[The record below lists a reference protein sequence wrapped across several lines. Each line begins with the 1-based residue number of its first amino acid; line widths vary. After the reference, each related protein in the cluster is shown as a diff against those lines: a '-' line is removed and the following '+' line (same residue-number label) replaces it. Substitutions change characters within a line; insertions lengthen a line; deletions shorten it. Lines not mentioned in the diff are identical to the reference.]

1 MHRNAIVVLLA
12 ALFSILSCSPP
23 QGLRPADNSAPVT
36 VVPPNARMNA
46 GVLLPPGALTSTIGL
61 RSDPDLAATI
71 ADISAS
77 EIRATDSALVSFGTR
92 HAMSD
97 TLSATRGIG
106 AARRYL
112 FAKLSGYSQ
121 ACGGCL
127 RVQYD
132 GEMMEMRGHP
142 QRPLVNIVDVE
153 AWLPGRDTMR
163 VVVIGGHYDS
173 CGCARTDIGPLAR
186 FEATQDAPGA
196 DDDGSGT
203 SAVMELARVF
213 SKHYP
218 RGLEATIIFV
228 AYSGEEQG
236 LYGSTHLA
244 ERLHAAGYNV
254 VAAFTDDIVGN
265 VVADDGT
272 TDSTSM
278 RIFGADPDNSSSREL
293 ARYAWATGQI
303 YNPNFE
309 ILPVFR
315 LDRISRGGDHSP
327 FVRLGDPGLRFTERL
342 ENYKRQH
349 LPTDDFAHVNFG
361 YVANVARTNAS
372 VIGSLAAAPAAPLA
386 FARRDRASGG
396 QKWMLTWRPVPAA
409 SRYEVLFRR
418 TYAPTYE
425 KVYAVADTSF
435 LLPDQLD
442 DGWAAVR
449 SVGPS
454 GARSL
459 TSAVPPLC
467 PILTTRADTVA
478 AGDLIRNCI
487 RAPGR

>member
-1 MHRNAIVVLLA
+1 MHRNALSLVLGGLLLA
-12 ALFSILSCSPP
+12 TACSPTTLATNSGP
-23 QGLRPADNSAPVT
+23 QPVT
-36 VVPPNARMNA
+36 NRQS
-46 GVLLPPGALTSTIGL
+46 GAPASLSSTIGL
-61 RSDPDLAATI
+61 QRDGALAAAI
-71 ADISAS
+71 ADISAA

-92 HAMSD
+92 HTMSD
-97 TLSATRGIG
+97 TLSNTRGIG

-112 FAKLSGYSQ
+112 FNKLTGYSQ

-127 RVQYD
+127 QVEYD
-132 GEMMEMRGHP
+132 AGMMEMRGHP
-142 QRPLVNIVDVE
+142 DRPLVNIVNVV
-153 AWLPGRDTMR
+153 AWLRGRDTSR

-173 CGCARTDIGPLAR
+173 CVCARTDLGPLAR

-203 SAVMELARVF
+203 SAVVELARVF

-218 RGLEATIIFV
+218 RGLEASVIFV

-244 ERLHAAGYNV
+244 QRLHAAGYRI
-254 VAAFTDDIVGN
+254 ASAFTDDIVGN

-272 TDSTSM
+272 TDSTTL
-278 RIFGADPDNSSSREL
+278 RIFGADPDNSPSREL
-293 ARYAWATGQI
+293 ARYAWAAGQI
-303 YNPNFE
+303 YNPAFQ

-327 FVRLGDPGLRFTERL
+327 YVSLGDPGLRFTERL

-361 YVANVARTNAS
+361 YVANVARTNAA
-372 VIGSLAAAPAAPLA
+372 VVGSLAAAPAAPVA
-386 FARRDRASGG
+386 FARRDRESGG
-396 QKWMLTWRPVPAA
+396 QKWMLTWKEIPGAA
-409 SRYEVLFRR
+409 GYEVLFRR
-418 TYAPTYE
+418 TNSATYE
-425 KVYAVADTSF
+425 KSYQAGTATSF

-449 SVGPS
+449 SVGAN
-454 GARSL
+454 GTRSL
-459 TSAVPPLC
+459 TSAVPPPC
-467 PILTTRADTVA
+467 PVLSTRADTVA